1 MSSSNGSARR
11 LTCVAA
17 VCAMGVALVPSRA
30 SAQGCSQGA
39 AAVQILGSGG
49 PLINRERAST
59 SYLVWVGTQARVLVD
74 IGGGAFFRF
83 GQSQAKVPDLSLI
96 ALSHFHPDHVS
107 DLPALLW
114 LSNQTRQAP
123 LAIAGPSGNDLVPS
137 LPVFLDRLFDAKSG
151 AFQVLGGTR
160 GGAGGGVRLEPTV
173 VDVTR
178 QEPTKVLDAP
188 DLSVTA
194 LGVPHGDIPAIA
206 YRVTT
211 GGAAVVFSSDQTGTN
226 PRFVDFARGADVLIM
241 HFQTAAPDSPLHAS
255 PAVVGRIARDAGVK
269 RLVLGHIGAF
279 ELEPALADV
288 RKSYTGPLSVGA
300 DLQCTPLR

>member
-1 MSSSNGSARR
+1 MKRAIRSSHHVG
-11 LTCVAA
+11 VAV
-17 VCAMGVALVPSRA
+17 VCAIVMAWTPSRA
-30 SAQGCSQGA
+30 SAQGCSPSA

-59 SYLVWVGTQARVLVD
+59 SYLVWMNGQARVLVD

-83 GQSQAKVPDLSLI
+83 GQAGATVRDLSFV

-123 LAIAGPSGNDLVPS
+123 LAIAGPSGNDGVPG
-137 LPVFLDRLFDAKSG
+137 LPVFLDRLFDPKTG

-160 GGAGGGVRLEPTV
+160 GGAGGGVRLDPTV

-178 QEPTKVLDAP
+178 PEPTKVLDTGE
-188 DLSVTA
+188 LSITA
-194 LGVPHGDIPAIA
+194 LGVPHGDIPAVA

-241 HFQTAAPDSPLHAS
+241 HFQTPMEGNPLHAS
-255 PAVVGRIARDAGVK
+255 PATVGRIARDAGVK
-269 RLVLGHIGAF
+269 TLVLGHIGQFA
-279 ELEPALADV
+279 LEPALAEV
-288 RKSYTGPLSVGA
+288 RQAYTGPLTVGA
-300 DLQCTPLR
+300 DLQCTRLR